1 MVSGSNII
9 QGCEEEDQQ
18 AGIAREFS
26 FRLKLNSKSNKQ
38 NVPGSSSTNDGNV
51 EHAEEE
57 DETKISRYLCL
68 ATDTEGS
75 LNKWI
80 NTIAISS
87 QTPDKVN
94 LIWFCLSLC
103 FIHFIDTLSLSPR
116 ISINFLSS

>member
-26 FRLKLNSKSNKQ
+26 FRLKLNSKSKKQ
-38 NVPGSSSTNDGNV
+38 NVPGSTSTSDGNV

-57 DETKISRYLCL
+57 DEAKNSRYLCL

-94 LIWFCLSLC
+94 LFFCLSLC
-103 FIHFIDTLSLSPR
+103 FIHYK
-116 ISINFLSS
+116 

>member
-38 NVPGSSSTNDGNV
+38 NVPGSSSTSDGNV

-57 DETKISRYLCL
+57 DETKNSRYLCL

-75 LNKWI
+75 LSKWI

-94 LIWFCLSLC
+94 LILFCLSLC
-103 FIHFIDTLSLSPR
+103 FIHFT
-116 ISINFLSS
+116 

>member
-1 MVSGSNII
+1 MGAVLVSGSNII

-38 NVPGSSSTNDGNV
+38 NVLASSSTSDGNV
-51 EHAEEE
+51 EHAEDE
-57 DETKISRYLCL
+57 DENKNSRYLCL
-68 ATDTEGS
+68 ASDTEGS

-94 LIWFCLSLC
+94 LILFCLSLC
-103 FIHFIDTLSLSPR
+103 FIHFIDT
-116 ISINFLSS
+116 

>member
-26 FRLKLNSKSNKQ
+26 FRLKLNSRSNKQ
-38 NVPGSSSTNDGNV
+38 NVPASMANEGNV
-51 EHAEEE
+51 QLSE
-57 DETKISRYLCL
+57 DDEARNSRYLCL

-75 LNKWI
+75 FNKWL

-87 QTPDKVN
+87 QTPDKVV
-94 LIWFCLSLC
+94 I
-103 FIHFIDTLSLSPR
+103 
-116 ISINFLSS
+116 IS

>member
-9 QGCEEEDQQ
+9 QGCEDEDQQ
-18 AGIAREFS
+18 TGIAKEFS

-38 NVPGSSSTNDGNV
+38 NVPGSTSTSDGNV
-51 EHAEEE
+51 EQAVEE
-57 DETKISRYLCL
+57 DENKNSRYLCL

-94 LIWFCLSLC
+94 LIWHCLSLC
-103 FIHFIDTLSLSPR
+103 FIHFIDT
-116 ISINFLSS
+116 